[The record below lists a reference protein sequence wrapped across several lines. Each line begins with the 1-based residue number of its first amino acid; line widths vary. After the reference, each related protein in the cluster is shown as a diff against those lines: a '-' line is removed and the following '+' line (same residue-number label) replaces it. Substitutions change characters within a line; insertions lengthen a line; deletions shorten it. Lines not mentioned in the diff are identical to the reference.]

1 MFGLLCLNGQSVA
14 NSRQKCKQE
23 DLIEFLQKAKDKNPV
38 GRLVIILDNAKIHKS
53 KKVRH
58 FCARNQIYLLY
69 LPSYSPDL
77 NPIEYVWKDVKRS
90 LAKFY
95 LDPVEYLSQLG
106 EQITTNFLSSR
117 APSYTKKWRE
127 EFL

>member
-1 MFGLLCLNGQSVA
+1 LFGLLCFNGQSLA
-14 NSRQKCKQE
+14 SSSQKCKQE
-23 DLIEFLQKAKDKNPV
+23 DLIKFLQKARDKNPV

-58 FCARNQIYLLY
+58 FCDHHLIYLLY

-95 LDPVEYLSQLG
+95 LDTIES
-106 EQITTNFLSSR
+106 
-117 APSYTKKWRE
+117 
-127 EFL
+127 